1 MPAPEQSPA
10 ITEAK
15 LKAPPRYIS
24 VKSTEAA
31 QFGISPIS
39 AAISGWKK
47 VLPRSISE
55 SLSAPKI
62 QRKRENKQKTED
74 LQRMC
79 ESRYKNSLVLV
90 AVTVLPLTYVAD
102 VVLFLF
108 GVLFYKQVN
117 NVTCSNADDYF
128 KQQKKQYVLA
138 S

>member
-31 QFGISPIS
+31 QFGISPIN

-55 SLSAPKI
+55 SLSAPKSSMA
-62 QRKRENKQKTED
+62 KFSASVKTSKKPKTFSVCV
-74 LQRMC
+74 RAGT
-79 ESRYKNSLVLV
+79 KNSLVLV
-90 AVTVLPLTYVAD
+90 AVAVLPLTYVAD

-128 KQQKKQYVLA
+128 
-138 S
+138 

>member
-1 MPAPEQSPA
+1 
-10 ITEAK
+10 
-15 LKAPPRYIS
+15 
-24 VKSTEAA
+24 
-31 QFGISPIS
+31 
-39 AAISGWKK
+39 
-47 VLPRSISE
+47 
-55 SLSAPKI
+55 
-62 QRKRENKQKTED
+62 
-74 LQRMC
+74 MC